1 MQTSKLAVIAVGI
14 EIKSAF
20 KKGISQEDSM
30 KELVELAHTA
40 NLDVKNQFIQ
50 QRQSP
55 ARGTYIGKGK
65 INELKQ
71 YVNENDIKCVLT
83 DDELTPAQSKS
94 LEKELNVKV
103 MDRTGLIL
111 EIFSMRAQTY
121 EAQLQVELAQLN
133 YLRPRLTRL
142 WTHLSRLGGGIGT
155 KGPGETQLESDK
167 RQLSRRV
174 SLIKTKLKKIQTD
187 RHLRRKKRQEMPILT
202 GAIVGYTNAGKST
215 LLNRVTDSKVLAEN
229 KLFATLDPTSR
240 QCIISR
246 INHIVFTDTVGF
258 IQKLPTHLIK
268 AFYSTLEE
276 VTQSDFILHVV
287 DASHPNLL
295 EFIKTSQSIIK
306 DLNANNKPILYIFNK
321 WDLVSKPNL
330 LKKQLDEFKPSLFM
344 SAKYSELSLFEESI
358 LDLLAPLKKTLTF
371 FIPYNRMD
379 VVNLFHKY
387 GDVNDIKYLD
397 KIQIN
402 VSINEVIADKIISKL
417 Y

>member
-1 MQTSKLAVIAVGI
+1 MQKEQLAVIAVGI
-14 EIKSAF
+14 ELKGF
-20 KKGISQEDSM
+20 KHTGISQEDSM
-30 KELVELAHTA
+30 KELAELADTA
-40 NLDVKNQFIQ
+40 NLDVKEIFIQ
-50 QRQSP
+50 QRDSP
-55 ARGTYIGKGK
+55 AQGTYIGKGK
-65 INELKQ
+65 IQEIKS
-71 YVNENDIKCVLT
+71 YVTDNHIKCVLT
-83 DDELTPAQSKS
+83 DDELTPAQSKF

-103 MDRTGLIL
+103 IDRTGLIL

-133 YLRPRLTRL
+133 YLKPRLTRL

-167 RQLSRRV
+167 RQLSKRV
-174 SLIKTKLKKIQTD
+174 SHIKTKLKKIQGD
-187 RHLRRKKRQEMPILT
+187 RNIRRKKRQEMPILT

-215 LLNRVTDSKVLAEN
+215 LLNRITDSNVLAEN

-240 QCIISR
+240 KCNISK

-276 VTQSDFILHVV
+276 VTHADFILHVV

-295 EFIKTSQSIIK
+295 EFIKTSPSIIK
-306 DLNANNKPILYIFNK
+306 NLNSENKPILYLFNK
-321 WDLVSKPNL
+321 WDLVTKPNAI
-330 LKKQLDEFKPSLFM
+330 KKSLAEFSPSLFM
-344 SAKYSELSLFEESI
+344 SAKFSELSNFEESI
-358 LDLLAPLKKTLTF
+358 LDLLAPLKKTLNF

-379 VVNLFHKY
+379 IVNLFHRY
-387 GDVNDIKYLD
+387 GDVNDIQYLE
-397 KIQIN
+397 KIKIT
-402 VSINEVIADKIISKL
+402 VSINEIIAEKIISKL

>member
-1 MQTSKLAVIAVGI
+1 MIKTKLTVIAIGI
-14 EIKSAF
+14 ELKRS
-20 KKGISQEDSM
+20 KHEGISQEDSM
-30 KELVELAHTA
+30 KELAELANTA
-40 NLDVKNQFIQ
+40 NLDVKEQFIQ

-55 ARGTYIGKGK
+55 AQGTYIGKGK
-65 INELKQ
+65 IQELKL
-71 YVNENDIKCVLT
+71 YVKENDIKCVLT
-83 DDELTPAQSKS
+83 DDELTPAQSKF

-167 RQLSRRV
+167 RQLARRV
-174 SLIKTKLKKIQTD
+174 SLIKTKLKKIQAD

-215 LLNRVTDSKVLAEN
+215 LLNRVTNSKVLAEN

-240 QCIISR
+240 QCIISK
-246 INHIVFTDTVGF
+246 INYIVFTDTVGF

-276 VTQSDFILHVV
+276 VTQADFILHVV
-287 DASHPNLL
+287 DASHPNIL

-306 DLNANNKPILYIFNK
+306 NLNANNKPILYIFNK

-330 LKKQLDEFKPSLFM
+330 LKKQLDEFRPNLFM
-344 SAKYSELSLFEESI
+344 SAKFSDLSEFEESI
-358 LDLLAPLKKTLTF
+358 LDLLAPLKKTLTY

-379 VVNLFHKY
+379 IVNLFHKY

-402 VSINEVIADKIISKL
+402 VSINEAISDKIISQL

>member
-1 MQTSKLAVIAVGI
+1 MTNTKLLVITLGV
-14 EIKSAF
+14 EL
-20 KKGISQEDSM
+20 KKVFHEGISQEDSM
-30 KELVELAHTA
+30 KELAELANTA
-40 NLDVKNQFIQ
+40 NLDVKESFIQ

-55 ARGTYIGKGK
+55 AQGTYIGKGK
-65 INELKQ
+65 IQEIKS
-71 YVNENDIKCVLT
+71 YVNEHCISCVLT
-83 DDELTPAQSKS
+83 DDELTPSQSKF

-103 MDRTGLIL
+103 IDRTGLIL

-174 SLIKTKLKKIQTD
+174 SHIKTKLKKIQTD

-215 LLNRVTDSKVLAEN
+215 LLNRVTNSKVLAEN

-240 QCIISR
+240 QCSIST
-246 INHIVFTDTVGF
+246 INHIVLTDTVGF

-276 VTQSDFILHVV
+276 VTQADFILHVV

-306 DLNANNKPILYIFNK
+306 NLNANQKPILYIFNK

-330 LKKQLDEFKPSLFM
+330 LKKKLEEFKPNLFM

-358 LDLLAPLKKTLTF
+358 LDLLAPLKKTLNF

-387 GDVNDIKYLD
+387 GDVNDIKYLE
-397 KIQIN
+397 KIQLN